1 MEISQLLAIH
11 RYYLEKPPAKTG
23 IDNRKALETNRAKEA
38 AEKAAAERR
47 LRDAKN
53 KEAAAEK
60 ADAQQRLRDAQ
71 AKKAVTEKATA
82 EQKIRDALEQKEAEK
97 AARTIRRKEEE
108 ARKEAARKIRAGQSQ
123 NSSPKTATP
132 PEGVP
137 SILSWDIH
145 EDGEC
150 PKSEI
155 KPGELGFW
163 ILSYVSSCINSRWYC
178 WPNLR
183 FTKC

>member
-1 MEISQLLAIH
+1 
-11 RYYLEKPPAKTG
+11 LEKPPAKKG
-23 IDNRKALETNRAKEA
+23 IDNRKALEKNRANEA

-53 KEAAAEK
+53 KEAAAQK
-60 ADAQQRLRDAQ
+60 ADAQQLLRDAQ
-71 AKKAVTEKATA
+71 AKKAVIEKANA
-82 EQKIRDALEQKEAEK
+82 EQKIRVALEQKEAEK

-108 ARKEAARKIRAGQSQ
+108 ARKEAARKIRAGMSQ
-123 NSSPKTATP
+123 KSSPKTATP
-132 PEGVP
+132 PQGVP
-137 SILSWDIH
+137 QILSWEIND
-145 EDGEC
+145 DGEC

-155 KPGELGFW
+155 KPGDLGFW
-163 ILSYVSSCINSRWYC
+163 ILSDVSSCINSRWHC